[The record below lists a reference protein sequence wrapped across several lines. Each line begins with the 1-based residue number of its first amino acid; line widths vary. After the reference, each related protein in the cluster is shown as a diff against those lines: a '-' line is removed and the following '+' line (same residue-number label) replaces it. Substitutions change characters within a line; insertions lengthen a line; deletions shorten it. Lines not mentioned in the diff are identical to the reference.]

1 MILTSKSQ
9 FQHCLETTDEHQF
22 IANYNGLTLSSVYQP
37 IFDIDESI
45 FGVEALVRI
54 KDANGNPIRPDHF
67 FCSDTFCYEDKINVE
82 RLSRVIHLRNF
93 AQSDFRHKQ
102 LFLNV
107 LPIAGERLATEDLKN
122 GLLASRIQHLGLKN
136 SQIVMEL
143 IELDCENL
151 RYLETAMEKL
161 NQNGFN
167 VAIDDFGVNAST
179 EARVLQVKPHIL
191 KMDRSLLVQYCS
203 GDHAPLLSALQLA
216 KRIGAQTVIEG
227 IETAQQLN
235 AMRALNIDLYQGFHL
250 AMPVMLPA
258 KIVLPSN

>member
-9 FQHCLETTDEHQF
+9 FQHCLETTAEHQF

-54 KDANGNPIRPDHF
+54 KDA
-67 FCSDTFCYEDKINVE
+67 
-82 RLSRVIHLRNF
+82 
-93 AQSDFRHKQ
+93 
-102 LFLNV
+102 
-107 LPIAGERLATEDLKN
+107 
-122 GLLASRIQHLGLKN
+122 
-136 SQIVMEL
+136 QIVMEL

-151 RYLETAMEKL
+151 RYLKTAMEKL

-167 VAIDDFGVNAST
+167 VAIDDFGANAST

-191 KMDRSLLVQYCS
+191 KMDRSLLLQYCS
-203 GDHAPLLSALQLA
+203 GDHAPLLSALHLA

-258 KIVLPSN
+258 KIVVPSN